1 MSRSDRI
8 QDALC
13 RTAAP
18 ASGSHACAG
27 PGRPRGF
34 DAEQALEA
42 ALALFWRQGYE
53 QTSLDE
59 LTHAMGLSRS
69 SFYAC
74 FGSKHGAL
82 LAAVER
88 YCDASLAELRAL
100 AEAESDP
107 RLAARALVEAVAAPE
122 GGRRGCFLANCVTE
136 LAPHD
141 PEVEALG
148 RRQLARI
155 EGLLAEL
162 LVANGRPGDEQT
174 GDGQTGDGQTGD
186 GQTGA
191 ESRATALLS
200 LALGATTL
208 RKAGVPPERLR
219 ALLVEAD
226 RLISP

>member
-1 MSRSDRI
+1 MSRPD
-8 QDALC
+8 
-13 RTAAP
+13 TAQTP
-18 ASGSHACAG
+18 LRPSASPACAA

-34 DAEQALEA
+34 DPGQALEA
-42 ALALFWRQGYE
+42 ALAVFWRQGYE

-74 FGSKHGAL
+74 FGSKHAAL

-88 YCDASLAELRAL
+88 YCDASLAALRAR

-122 GGRRGCFLANCVTE
+122 GGRRGCFLCNCVTE

-141 PEVEALG
+141 PEIEALG
-148 RRQLARI
+148 QRQLARI
-155 EGLLAEL
+155 EDLLAEL
-162 LVANGRPGDEQT
+162 LATT
-174 GDGQTGDGQTGD
+174 GQPT
-186 GQTGA
+186 A
-191 ESRATALLS
+191 ESRAAALLS

-208 RKAGVPPERLR
+208 RKAGVLPERLK
-219 ALLVEAD
+219 ALLAEAD